1 MVGVRFHHLV
11 PKKESAALSKVAER
25 QRLIRAYRDET
36 GETEIDMKRVAQ
48 FAVSK
53 GWPLPKPA
61 DPLDTLAKLF
71 SDAARLKIRSDGAT
85 GNPYRANHAIPKRS
99 ESGQMSFSWVDIDD
113 PKTKPTS
120 MRASLVM
127 RREQMVDDG
136 LQLTFDM
143 EHWNSIRPEADRI
156 ELPMDLT
163 MDIEIRRAAMDDDED
178 DDEAA

>member
-1 MVGVRFHHLV
+1 M
-11 PKKESAALSKVAER
+11 SKIAER

-36 GETEIDMKRVAQ
+36 GETEIDMHKVAE

-53 GWPLPKPA
+53 GWPLPPPA
-61 DPLDTLAKLF
+61 DPLDSLAKLF
-71 SDAARLKIRSDGAT
+71 ADAARLEIRRDPKT
-85 GNPYRANHAIPKRS
+85 GHPYRANHAVPQ
-99 ESGQMSFSWVDIDD
+99 GQTLFSWVDIDD

-136 LQLTFDM
+136 LQLTFDY
-143 EHWNSIRPEADRI
+143 ERWNSIRPPEEHI

-163 MDIEIRRAAMDDDED
+163 FDIALRRAAMDDDGSDKEP
-178 DDEAA
+178 

>member
-1 MVGVRFHHLV
+1 M
-11 PKKESAALSKVAER
+11 SKIAER

-36 GETEIDMKRVAQ
+36 GETEIDMHQVAD
-48 FAVSK
+48 FAVRK

-71 SDAARLKIRSDGAT
+71 ADAARLEIRQDPAT
-85 GNPYRANHAIPKRS
+85 GNPYKVNHAVPKRS
-99 ESGQMSFSWVDIDD
+99 TSGQMSFSWVDMDD
-113 PKTKPTS
+113 PNTKPNS

-143 EHWNSIRPEADRI
+143 EHWNKIRPESEHI

-163 MDIEIRRAAMDDDED
+163 FDIELRRAAKED
-178 DDEAA
+178 DDPA

>member
-1 MVGVRFHHLV
+1 M
-11 PKKESAALSKVAER
+11 SKIIER
-25 QRLIRAYRDET
+25 QRLIRAYREET
-36 GETEIDMKRVAQ
+36 GETEVDMRTVAE
-48 FAVSK
+48 FAVRK

-71 SDAARLKIRSDGAT
+71 ADAARLEIRRDPQT
-85 GNPYRANHAIPKRS
+85 GNPYRANHAVPK
-99 ESGQMSFSWVDIDD
+99 GQIYFSWVDIDD
-113 PKTKPTS
+113 PQTKPTS

-143 EHWNSIRPEADRI
+143 EHWNSIRPEEERI

-163 MDIEIRRAAMDDDED
+163 FDIELRRAAMDDD